1 MEIDW
6 KALDPQQLPE
16 DLREIAMDC
25 GLDVARYLV
34 ETWGGTM
41 LYVPTLYNLKKQRRD
56 RLILNAF
63 DGSNAGELAA
73 AMGVSRRYVAKLVR
87 AHRLRNR
94 ASAVAR
100 ASEET
105 TS

>member
-6 KALDPQQLPE
+6 NALDPQQLPE

-56 RLILNAF
+56 RLILDAF
-63 DGSNAGELAA
+63 DGRNAGELAA

-87 AHRLRNR
+87 TRPTPRLACR
-94 ASAVAR
+94 SGT
-100 ASEET
+100 ASEDVT
-105 TS
+105 T